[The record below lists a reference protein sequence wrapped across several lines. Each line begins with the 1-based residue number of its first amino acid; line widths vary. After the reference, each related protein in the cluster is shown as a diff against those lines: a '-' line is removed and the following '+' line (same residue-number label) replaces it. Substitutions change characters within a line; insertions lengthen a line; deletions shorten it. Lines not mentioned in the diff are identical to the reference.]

1 MVESILLY
9 NCSTWALSEGEANK
23 LDVFQRKLIRQVLGY
38 KWSDKISN
46 NDLYAEAGLEAAS
59 IQVVKARWMLF
70 GHTLRLHEH
79 TPARLAMLSY
89 FNNAND
95 DKIRLGRPAVT
106 IATCLSNEYMKCTGD
121 KINNIDHYNMVLHKA
136 QDKIVWRQIVDD
148 VVNVHKKALMEKKE
162 KQSKKRKGCDV
173 TVVIRGSEC
182 HYNLR
187 KATKLCS
194 GNECQNGG
202 SFSAP
207 FESEDVVGHNR
218 SAVVVESDVVMSKNV
233 DSYKIVKR
241 RRIHNHM
248 TNSNKDSQ

>member
-1 MVESILLY
+1 
-9 NCSTWALSEGEANK
+9 
-23 LDVFQRKLIRQVLGY
+23 
-38 KWSDKISN
+38 
-46 NDLYAEAGLEAAS
+46 
-59 IQVVKARWMLF
+59 
-70 GHTLRLHEH
+70 
-79 TPARLAMLSY
+79 
-89 FNNAND
+89 
-95 DKIRLGRPAVT
+95 
-106 IATCLSNEYMKCTGD
+106 
-121 KINNIDHYNMVLHKA
+121 MVLHKA
-136 QDKIVWRQIVDD
+136 QDKIVWRQLVDD

-233 DSYKIVKR
+233 DSYKTVKR
-241 RRIHNHM
+241 RRVHNDM
-248 TNSNKDSQ
+248 TN

>member
-1 MVESILLY
+1 M
-9 NCSTWALSEGEANK
+9 
-23 LDVFQRKLIRQVLGY
+23 
-38 KWSDKISN
+38 
-46 NDLYAEAGLEAAS
+46 
-59 IQVVKARWMLF
+59 
-70 GHTLRLHEH
+70 
-79 TPARLAMLSY
+79 
-89 FNNAND
+89 
-95 DKIRLGRPAVT
+95 T
-106 IATCLSNEYMKCTGD
+106 IATCLSNAYMKCTGN

-148 VVNVHKKALMEKKE
+148 VVNEHKKTIAGKERKKNM
-162 KQSKKRKGCDV
+162 KRKGCDLN
-173 TVVIRGSEC
+173 VVIRGSEC

-233 DSYKIVKR
+233 DSYKAVKR
-241 RRIHNHM
+241 RRVHNDM
-248 TNSNKDSQ
+248 TNENKNFKFFSLR